1 MIDGVADEPRW
12 LDECELAS
20 WVPIVRLIHLLPQ
33 ALDIQLRTDAGISHL
48 YYQILVVLSDDT
60 AGQMRLTELASY
72 TGMSLS
78 RLSRALDTLES
89 RGWVT
94 RRADP
99 EVRGVLARITDAGRE
114 ALTAMAP
121 SHVSEVRRLVLDR
134 LTPAE
139 LEQLGTLAAKIVD
152 GLDPHAGRRRSRR
165 RAEAARRQTRP

>member
-1 MIDGVADEPRW
+1 MGRRTMIDGVADEPRW
-12 LDECELAS
+12 LDECELSS

-89 RGWVT
+89 RGLVL

-99 EVRGVLARITDAGRE
+99 EVRGGLARITDAGPEGGGVLAPHRRGGRE

-121 SHVSEVRRLVLDR
+121 SQVREVRRLVLGR
-134 LTPAE
+134 QAPAD
-139 LEQLGTLAAKIVD
+139 LEQL
-152 GLDPHAGRRRSRR
+152 
-165 RAEAARRQTRP
+165 RA